1 MSGPIV
7 LGKGKSVITAIV
19 GGDML
24 RWKYEMDTDSFFMTL
39 TSRVWG
45 IVFSIIFNVF
55 NGFLQARVE
64 ENNERIQTYLLRQD
78 ALMKRP
84 AQATFKE

>member
-1 MSGPIV
+1 
-7 LGKGKSVITAIV
+7 
-19 GGDML
+19 
-24 RWKYEMDTDSFFMTL
+24 MTL
-39 TSRVWG
+39 ASRAWG
-45 IVFSIIFNVF
+45 IVFAIIFNVF

-64 ENNERIQTYLLRQD
+64 ENNERIQNYLLRQD

>member
-1 MSGPIV
+1 
-7 LGKGKSVITAIV
+7 
-19 GGDML
+19 
-24 RWKYEMDTDSFFMTL
+24 MTL

-64 ENNERIQTYLLRQD
+64 ENNERIQTYLLRQY